1 MKHLRLYLAL
11 SYFCPLFGILLLILL
26 SIMQTSCV
34 GTPEQ
39 RMSQLSRIANTAL
52 NVAVISGKVT
62 PTQAALVKQA
72 GQLIFESSTNRE
84 IKVEEVSAL
93 IVSSAVEVGAI
104 TPTQAEAMAAAQRVP
119 LMPPVS
125 ALPTP

>member
-1 MKHLRLYLAL
+1 MKHLRPFLAL
-11 SYFCPLFGILLLILL
+11 SCFGSIFSILMALFI

-39 RMSQLSRIANTAL
+39 RMSQLSRIANLAL
-52 NVAVISGKVT
+52 NVAVVSGKVT
-62 PTQAALVKQA
+62 PTQAAIVKQA
-72 GQLIFESSTNRE
+72 GGLIFEASTNRE
-84 IKVEEVSAL
+84 IKVEEVSTL

>member
-1 MKHLRLYLAL
+1 MKHLRLFLTLSGFGPLLCILLAL
-11 SYFCPLFGILLLILL
+11 LI

-39 RMSQLSRIANTAL
+39 RMNQLSRIANTAL

-62 PTQAALVKQA
+62 PSQVAIVKQT
-72 GQLIFESSTNRE
+72 GQLIFEASTNRE
-84 IKVEEVSAL
+84 IKVEEVSTL
-93 IVSSAVEVGAI
+93 IVASAVEMGAI
-104 TPTQAEAMAAAQRVP
+104 TPTQAEALAAAERVP
-119 LMPPVS
+119 LTPPVA